1 MITIILIN
9 CDTHLKALGID
20 MNEIGATDQFVKLLQ
35 EKIVYDYWEY
45 DFSSDTLKITVLEGN
60 ENTDLSEFGEVSEYV
75 IVNG

>member
-1 MITIILIN
+1 MITIILTN
-9 CDTHLKALGID
+9 CDTHLKVLGID
-20 MNEIGATDQFVKLLQ
+20 MNQTGATDQFVKLLQ
-35 EKIVYDYWEY
+35 KKIVYEYWEY